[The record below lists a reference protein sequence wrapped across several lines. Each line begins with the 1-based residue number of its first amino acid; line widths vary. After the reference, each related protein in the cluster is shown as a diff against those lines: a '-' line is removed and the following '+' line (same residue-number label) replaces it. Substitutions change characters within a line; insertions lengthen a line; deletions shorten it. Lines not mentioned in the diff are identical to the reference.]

1 MHIVKKPA
9 RTSGDDRIYINV
21 RPLLEVKS
29 QPKEGEG
36 QTGQRSWHQWH
47 HITQWPP
54 VEGERNWD
62 RRNVHHALWIM
73 ADQVSSMEWVFC
85 LKIRKDRSD
94 DQYLGR
100 VLEQIIRDLALQ
112 PEVLLLP
119 NPSPLA
125 LSTMF
130 VLAT

>member
-1 MHIVKKPA
+1 
-9 RTSGDDRIYINV
+9 
-21 RPLLEVKS
+21 
-29 QPKEGEG
+29 
-36 QTGQRSWHQWH
+36 
-47 HITQWPP
+47 
-54 VEGERNWD
+54 
-62 RRNVHHALWIM
+62 
-73 ADQVSSMEWVFC
+73 MEWVFC
-85 LKIRKDRSD
+85 LKIRNDRSD